1 MRRGSGIAVLILV
14 ILAGIA
20 IGVAAYNAGL
30 DEGVARGL
38 EDAGET
44 SQVVRV
50 VGTGFRGG
58 FPLGLIFFPLFLIGM
73 FALLRGAFW
82 RGRWGRPPHGRGP
95 GQGPWQKEAEDWHRR
110 QHEQGDTVGSAGG
123 EPA

>member
-1 MRRGSGIAVLILV
+1 MRRGFGIGMLILV
-14 ILAGIA
+14 VLAGIA
-20 IGVAAYNAGL
+20 IGVTAYDAGL

-50 VGTGFRGG
+50 VGPGVRDG
-58 FPLGLIFFPLFLIGM
+58 FPLGLILFPLFLIGM
-73 FALLRGAFW
+73 FALFRGVLW
-82 RGRWGRPPHGRGP
+82 RGRWGHSPHGRGP
-95 GQGPWQKEAEDWHRR
+95 WEKEAESWHRR
-110 QHEQGDTVGSAGG
+110 QHEQTGTDTSAGG

>member
-1 MRRGSGIAVLILV
+1 MRRGFGVGMLILV

-20 IGVAAYNAGL
+20 IGVAAYSAGL

-50 VGTGFRGG
+50 VGPGFRSG
-58 FPLGLIFFPLFLIGM
+58 FPLGLIFFPLFLLGM
-73 FALLRGAFW
+73 FALFRGAFW
-82 RGRWGRPPHGRGP
+82 RGPWGHPPHGRGP
-95 GQGPWQKEAEDWHRR
+95 WENEAENWHRR
-110 QHEQGDTVGSAGG
+110 LHERAGTDSSAGG